1 MARKR
6 GNLGVMAIKI
16 DLEKAYD
23 CVEWS
28 FIRDTLALVKF
39 PKHLISLIM
48 SCVSSSSI
56 SMLFNGGALEPFHP
70 SRGIRQGDPL
80 SPYLFIMCMEIL
92 RALILEKCEAKLW
105 KPMMASRGGIAFSC
119 LFFADDLVLFAKADH
134 KNFVAIKDVLDTF
147 CALSGQKVSVEKS
160 RVFFLLMSLLVPEK
174 LLVIFWNFAPPLL
187 SKSIGGFPSSMLLSP
202 NIYGL
207 SLSECKVD
215 SLVGNLTSYPFQAD
229 WF

>member
-1 MARKR
+1 
-6 GNLGVMAIKI
+6 
-16 DLEKAYD
+16 
-23 CVEWS
+23 
-28 FIRDTLALVKF
+28 
-39 PKHLISLIM
+39 
-48 SCVSSSSI
+48 
-56 SMLFNGGALEPFHP
+56 MLFNGGALEPFHP

-105 KPMMASRGGIAFSC
+105 KPVMASRGRIAFSC
-119 LFFADDLVLFAKADH
+119 LFFANDLVLFAKADH

-160 RVFFLLMSLLVPEK
+160 WVFFLLMSLLVPEK
-174 LLVIFWNFAPPLL
+174 LLVIFRNFAPSLL